1 MRGRRHAGGVG
12 LAPGSVE
19 SRPRPCPVVDP
30 LPMPSFLAPRPSR
43 AAAALVALCVA
54 WVGLG
59 CAQRR
64 ERPALV
70 APSPAPPAGTS
81 AALGDEVVAWAG
93 ARATLARRGPASHPR
108 SRLVLD
114 GRDASGA
121 TTEFLVDTGTSRTLL
136 SSRSPAA
143 RTSSAAG
150 RPLLLSA
157 NQGVTSFHGHDARL
171 PALDVGG
178 LVARDLPVFLVD
190 RDHSL
195 HRPGNVLGMTWMADL
210 HLTHDAGASSWTL
223 ERRPDGSAGRRGKGV
238 RLEGPGFP
246 VVSVV
251 DERGSRAFALIDTGA
266 PHSLVARGARAGRY
280 RVVADDGTTL
290 LTIDART
297 PAPWD
302 GLAPRG
308 RRLAVWIG
316 LEDLERASFTIDFPA
331 ARWVFF

>member
-1 MRGRRHAGGVG
+1 M
-12 LAPGSVE
+12 
-19 SRPRPCPVVDP
+19 PVIPP
-30 LPMPSFLAPRPSR
+30 LRSPR
-43 AAAALVALCVA
+43 AAALLCALSVVLAGA
-54 WVGLG
+54 G
-59 CAQRR
+59 CARR
-64 ERPALV
+64 LDRTGLAAPAP
-70 APSPAPPAGTS
+70 PSPAGASGPS
-81 AALGDEVVAWAG
+81 AALGDEVVAWEG
-93 ARATLARRGPASHPR
+93 VRATMARRGPASHPR
-108 SRLVLD
+108 SRLVID

-143 RTSSAAG
+143 RTASAAG

-178 LVARDLPVFLVD
+178 LAARDLPVFLVD

-210 HLTHDAGASSWTL
+210 HLTHDAGASSWNL
-223 ERRPDGSAGRRGKGV
+223 DRRGGRPAERGGKSV

-251 DERGSRAFALIDTGA
+251 DDHGSRAFALIDTGA

-290 LTIDART
+290 LTIQART

-316 LEDLERASFTIDFPA
+316 LEDLERASFTLDFPA
-331 ARWVFF
+331 ARWVFW